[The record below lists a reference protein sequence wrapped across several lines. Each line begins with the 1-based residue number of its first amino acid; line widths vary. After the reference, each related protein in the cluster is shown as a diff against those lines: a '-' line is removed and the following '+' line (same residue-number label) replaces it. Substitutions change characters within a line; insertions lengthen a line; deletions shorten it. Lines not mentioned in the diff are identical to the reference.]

1 MDTLF
6 KEPQRQSAIGI
17 LILFFDTIRHYV
29 KAFWAIV
36 VLWVFKID
44 EINTTYLLL
53 GMMAAIVIVAIIAY
67 FTYINFTFHLDYENQ
82 EFVIHEGIFN
92 KTRTTVQLN
101 KIQQVNINQ
110 SLVQRMIGVYAL
122 DVDTAGSNAK
132 EGKIKAIS
140 HPIALELKAALL
152 DNEKRK
158 SVLHEEILEAPSE
171 TDQEQP
177 FIKIS
182 TLSLIKMGV
191 TSNYVKSFSLLLL
204 AFFTILDYT
213 QKIMGE
219 DVLEKQNLKSYVN
232 MEFLISTFFILIVAL
247 FITVL
252 VINLGRI
259 LIKYFDYSMTKQKGS
274 LLISFGLFNTKS
286 TIIKPEKVQIA
297 AVSQNYF
304 QKKMNILA
312 LKIKQATSGAKEERK
327 LAIEIPGC
335 NLQEKDA
342 ILKLLF
348 HKIPEKGIQLKPNYR
363 KLGFALFLTIGL
375 PLLGFYIFRNFN
387 PTIGIQFNYLV
398 PVYILFVAV
407 IQFFKFKNNRLYI
420 HNDHIIKQSGAW
432 DICTEIIEPSKIQA
446 ITTSQLFWHKNINIG
461 SLTLHTAGGNIAFQL
476 GNFTTIKQYV
486 NWWLYELETS
496 DSNWM

>member
-6 KEPQRQSAIGI
+6 REPQRQSAIGI

-53 GMMAAIVIVAIIAY
+53 GILVAIVVVAIIAY

-92 KTRTTVQLN
+92 KTRTTIQLN

-132 EGKIKAIS
+132 EGKIKAIA
-140 HPIALELKAALL
+140 HPVAIELKAALL

-158 SVLHEEILEAPSE
+158 TVQQEEILEAPIE
-171 TDQEQP
+171 TDQEKP

-213 QKIMGE
+213 QKILGE
-219 DVLEKQNLKSYVN
+219 DVLEKQNLESYVN
-232 MEFLISTFFILIVAL
+232 KEFLISSFFILMVAL
-247 FITVL
+247 FVMVL

-259 LIKYFDYSMTKQKGS
+259 LIKYFDYTMTKQKGS

-335 NLQEKDA
+335 NHLEKDA
-342 ILKLLF
+342 IMKLLF
-348 HKIPEKGIQLKPNYR
+348 HKIPEKGIPLKPNFR

-375 PLLGFYIFRNFN
+375 PLLGYSIFRNYN
-387 PTIGIQFNYLV
+387 PTLGIQFNYLV
-398 PVYILFVAV
+398 PVYILFVAM

-420 HNDHIIKQSGAW
+420 HNNHIIKQSGAW